1 LSKDESISGSRGW
14 CTGRLIDSESVDV
27 FPANFFTN
35 SQPNLR
41 IIYYN
46 DLQIRDTIG
55 TDGFG

>member
-1 LSKDESISGSRGW
+1 MVYWK
-14 CTGRLIDSESVDV
+14 TYIDSESVDV
-27 FPANFFTN
+27 FPANFFTD

-41 IIYYN
+41 SIYYN